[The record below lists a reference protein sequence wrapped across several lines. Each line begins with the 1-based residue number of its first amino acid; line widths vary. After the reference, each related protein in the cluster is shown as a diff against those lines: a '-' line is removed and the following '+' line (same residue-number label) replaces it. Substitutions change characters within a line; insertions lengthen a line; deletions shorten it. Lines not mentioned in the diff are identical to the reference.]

1 MKYIY
6 ALYIIVVVFATVILA
21 VLSKPLGGQASWDLH
36 RTEKRVNH
44 MCVRMYEHSSYR
56 GRQRTVCG
64 AEPYIPAI
72 GFNDMASSIKLDCE
86 ECSVIVWQHAYY
98 TGKCMAYGG
107 DVEDLGN
114 MWNDEI
120 SSLIVVPYTSL
131 FFSGC

>member
-1 MKYIY
+1 MCSLGLMLVS
-6 ALYIIVVVFATVILA
+6 ASMILTI
-21 VLSKPLGGQASWDLH
+21 LGKPLDGQASWDLH
-36 RTEKRVNH
+36 RSKSRVNH
-44 MCVRMYEHSSYR
+44 MCVRLYEHSSYK

-72 GFNDMASSIKLDCE
+72 GFNDVASSITLECDD
-86 ECSVIVWQHAYY
+86 CSVIVWEHAYY

-107 DVEDLGN
+107 DVDDLGR

-120 SSLIVVPYTSL
+120 SSLIVVPYTNL